1 MESKIKAAVS
11 GSSWWEDVAYTWLS
25 EYMNKFSAGA
35 FLPQNK
41 DLRVMRT
48 VNGARGRTRCHEGH
62 LETVVLVQL

>member
-1 MESKIKAAVS
+1 
-11 GSSWWEDVAYTWLS
+11 
-25 EYMNKFSAGA
+25 MNKFSAGA

-48 VNGARGRTRCHEGH
+48 VNGARSRTCCHEGH